1 MLTVKQVLERIE
13 NIARQ
18 RGYDTTTYSNHLIIY
33 SMEFKVD
40 ISIIDDNI
48 IVVETRDFPKDR
60 IIILKVH
67 DLINRTDTELLSLLN
82 L

>member
-1 MLTVKQVLERIE
+1 MLTVKEVIERII
-13 NIARQ
+13 NIAKQ
-18 RGYDTTTYSNHLIIY
+18 RGYKTETYSNHLIIY
-33 SMEFKVD
+33 DSEFKTD
-40 ISIIDDNI
+40 ITIIDDNI

-67 DLINRTDTELLSLLN
+67 DLINRTDAELLSLLN